1 MKIKNNQ
8 LQGSC
13 LVYIAIFSALFNFSR
28 TVILLSWYIKQ
39 AKLRANCSKTRRAI
53 EEVHSMPRIP
63 QVQASLHQ
71 EPMQTEVQIPT
82 QVEAYVQLL

>member
-1 MKIKNNQ
+1 
-8 LQGSC
+8 
-13 LVYIAIFSALFNFSR
+13 
-28 TVILLSWYIKQ
+28 
-39 AKLRANCSKTRRAI
+39 
-53 EEVHSMPRIP
+53 MPRIP